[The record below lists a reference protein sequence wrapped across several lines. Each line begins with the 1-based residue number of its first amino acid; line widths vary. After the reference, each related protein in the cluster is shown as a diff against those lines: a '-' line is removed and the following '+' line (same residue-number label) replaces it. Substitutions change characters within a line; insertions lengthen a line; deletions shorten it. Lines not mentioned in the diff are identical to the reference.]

1 MVGDLT
7 RDDLERLREEI
18 RRHDRLY
25 YVVAQPEISDLEYDR
40 LMQRLQDFEAAHP
53 EWITPDS
60 PTQRVGDQPV
70 DGLRQVAH
78 RVPMLSID
86 NTYDEEA
93 LRQYFERVEK
103 LLAGQAIRWVV
114 EWKVDGVAASLRY
127 EEGRLVQAVTRGNGE
142 VGDDVTHTIR
152 TATGVPLHLLGD
164 SIPPVL
170 EVRGEVYMTNSDLV
184 ELNQKRTDR
193 GEAPFKNT
201 RNVTAGTIRLL
212 EPREAAERRL
222 RFLCHGVGEC
232 EGVDLEDH
240 HSFLQMVTRLGIP
253 VTPGVACLEST
264 QQAMAHCRQLLDQI
278 QDLDFEVDGL
288 VIKVDSFQ
296 QRKALG
302 STAKAPRWVIAL
314 KMEKYEATTRVAAIR
329 VQVGKTGTIT
339 PVAELEPVQLAG
351 TTVSRCS
358 LHNAEEIARK
368 DIRVG
373 DVVVV
378 EKAGKIIPHIVRVEK
393 HLRSEAL
400 SAFEFPTRCPE
411 CQAPLARDLRGV
423 YIRCTSSVCPA
434 QWKQRLRFFASR
446 DCMDI
451 EGLGDKL
458 VSQLVDQKLVT
469 DFATLYGLQ
478 EKTVADLERMGDKS
492 ARQLIDGIGRSRQAG
507 LARVLHALAIRHVG
521 QRVAQVLA
529 DRFRTIDALQE
540 ASVQQ
545 LASTPE
551 IGPIIAQ
558 SVYDYLHGDEGIET
572 MRQLREAGVLLEQPK
587 EAVIPGDGP
596 WSGTTWV
603 VTGTLAKYSRD
614 EIHQTIAAL
623 GGKAASSVSKST
635 SYLVAG
641 EKAGSKLDKANQL
654 GVRVLSEEQF
664 EQMLQKATSGEGSAT
679 GKA

>member
-1 MVGDLT
+1 
-7 RDDLERLREEI
+7 
-18 RRHDRLY
+18 
-25 YVVAQPEISDLEYDR
+25 
-40 LMQRLQDFEAAHP
+40 
-53 EWITPDS
+53 
-60 PTQRVGDQPV
+60 
-70 DGLRQVAH
+70 
-78 RVPMLSID
+78 
-86 NTYDEEA
+86 
-93 LRQYFERVEK
+93 
-103 LLAGQAIRWVV
+103 
-114 EWKVDGVAASLRY
+114 
-127 EEGRLVQAVTRGNGE
+127 
-142 VGDDVTHTIR
+142 
-152 TATGVPLHLLGD
+152 
-164 SIPPVL
+164 
-170 EVRGEVYMTNSDLV
+170 
-184 ELNQKRTDR
+184 
-193 GEAPFKNT
+193 
-201 RNVTAGTIRLL
+201 
-212 EPREAAERRL
+212 
-222 RFLCHGVGEC
+222 
-232 EGVDLEDH
+232 
-240 HSFLQMVTRLGIP
+240 
-253 VTPGVACLEST
+253 
-264 QQAMAHCRQLLDQI
+264 
-278 QDLDFEVDGL
+278 
-288 VIKVDSFQ
+288 
-296 QRKALG
+296 
-302 STAKAPRWVIAL
+302 
-314 KMEKYEATTRVAAIR
+314 
-329 VQVGKTGTIT
+329 
-339 PVAELEPVQLAG
+339 VQLAG